1 MAGGEGGF
9 SQQPMGFN
17 KKEVNDYIAKI
28 NQRMKEIETE
38 KKANDEKTQIAL
50 KKAQDADKKIKA
62 AADANAKQ
70 IADLEEQ
77 LKNERRSEESLMK
90 QIDDLKLKLKQKN
103 RADAAGAKD
112 ADAKAAAVIA
122 KANEQAKNII
132 DKANAT
138 ARDTVEK
145 AKAAATKM
153 VTEAQGAGGGVNTAG
168 LDEFMNV
175 LNSFMSKVTSGV
187 NEVNQKASEL
197 LGAQTATPV
206 TVPDFSNITAP
217 QAEAPK
223 AANPPKASK
232 ASKEAEKPAA
242 DDLFA
247 LLEDDESEMNMM
259 DDDLEMITEVRP
271 LDDPK
276 GVPTAVV
283 LEEFDLSAS
292 ADMDLDLDSPVTE
305 VRPLE
310 EKKRGSDHLVDDDFE
325 KQMLAQTA
333 NSASLKNELNDD
345 LLASVRQQ
353 EEKFAVKPTNDDVG
367 DFSMDMSE
375 DEDPM
380 AAMLRQAELAFGSAA
395 GNSVEEEEAEEEA
408 PAAGGGDNP
417 WAALQNELLAMEK
430 SGDLEESD
438 DSFAGS
444 SAASDPTAPSADDS
458 AIWDFGDDSTSSDDD
473 DMGMSS
479 DLFGNL

>member
-38 KKANDEKTQIAL
+38 KKANDEKTQKAL
-50 KKAQDADKKIKA
+50 KAAQDADAKIKA
-62 AADANAKQ
+62 AVKESEKKVADIEAELQNV
-70 IADLEEQ
+70 
-77 LKNERRSEESLMK
+77 RRSEETLMK
-90 QIDDLKLKLKQKN
+90 QVDELKLKLKQKGKV
-103 RADAAGAKD
+103 DAASAKD
-112 ADAKAAAVIA
+112 ADAKAAAAIS
-122 KANEQAKNII
+122 KANEQAKDII
-132 DKANAT
+132 EKANAT

-145 AKAAATKM
+145 AKAAATKI
-153 VTEAQGAGGGVNTAG
+153 VAEAGASGGGVNTAG
-168 LDEFMNV
+168 LDEFMSV
-175 LNSFMSKVTSGV
+175 LNGFMSKVTSGV

-197 LGAQTATPV
+197 LGAQAAAPV

-223 AANPPKASK
+223 EVKAPKA
-232 ASKEAEKPAA
+232 APAAEKPAS

-247 LLEDDESEMNMM
+247 LLEEDDSEMTEME
-259 DDDLEMITEVRP
+259 DDLEMITEVLP
-271 LDDPK
+271 LDNPK
-276 GVPTAVV
+276 GAPTAVV

-292 ADMDLDLDSPVTE
+292 TDMDFDTPISE

-310 EKKRGSDHLVDDDFE
+310 EGKRGSEHLVDDDFE

-333 NSASLKNELNDD
+333 NSASLKNELNDEM
-345 LLASVRQQ
+345 LTSIKQQ
-353 EEKFAVKPTNDDVG
+353 EERFAVKPTTDDVG

-380 AAMLRQAELAFGSAA
+380 AAMLKQAELAFGGAS
-395 GNSVEEEEAEEEA
+395 GDSVEEEEPEEKSSS
-408 PAAGGGDNP
+408 GGGDNP

-438 DSFAGS
+438 DDAGS
-444 SAASDPTAPSADDS
+444 SSAGDPAAPSADDS
-458 AIWDFGDDSTSSDDD
+458 AIWDFGDSSSSSDDD

>member
-38 KKANDEKTQIAL
+38 KKANDEKTQAAL
-50 KKAQDADKKIKA
+50 KKAQEADAKIKA
-62 AADANAKQ
+62 AVDGSAKK
-70 IADLEEQ
+70 IADLEAE

-90 QIDDLKLKLKQKN
+90 QIDELKLKLKQK
-103 RADAAGAKD
+103 AKVDAASAKD
-112 ADAKAAAVIA
+112 SDAKAAAVIS
-122 KANEQAKNII
+122 KANAQAKEII

-145 AKAAATKM
+145 AKEAATKM
-153 VTEAQGAGGGVNTAG
+153 VTDAQSAGAAANTAG
-168 LDEFMNV
+168 LDEFMSV
-175 LNSFMSKVTSGV
+175 LNGFIAKVTSGV

-197 LGAQTATPV
+197 LGAQAAAPV

-223 AANPPKASK
+223 AAKAPKA
-232 ASKEAEKPAA
+232 APAA
-242 DDLFA
+242 KSAEDDLFA
-247 LLEDDESEMNMM
+247 LLEDDEPDMTDMSDMSE
-259 DDDLEMITEVRP
+259 DLDMITEVQP
-271 LDDPK
+271 LDDPRN
-276 GVPTAVV
+276 VPTAVV

-292 ADMDLDLDSPVTE
+292 SDMDLDFDAPITE
-305 VRPLE
+305 VRPLD
-310 EKKRGSDHLVDDDFE
+310 EKKRGHENLVDDDFE

-333 NSASLKNELNDD
+333 NSASLRNDLNDD
-345 LLASVRQQ
+345 MLASVRQQ
-353 EEKFAVKPTNDDVG
+353 EEQFAVKPTKDDVG
-367 DFSMDMSE
+367 GFSMDMSE

-380 AAMLRQAELAFGSAA
+380 AAMLRQAELAFGGAT
-395 GNSVEEEEAEEEA
+395 GESVEEETVEEA
-408 PAAGGGDNP
+408 PAGSSDDNNP

-430 SGDLEESD
+430 SGDLDESD
-438 DSFAGS
+438 NGAA
-444 SAASDPTAPSADDS
+444 SAAAADPTVPSADDS
-458 AIWDFGDDSTSSDDD
+458 AIWDFGDSSSSSDDD